1 MKFKNHKNN
10 GTNMFIVDKSPL
22 CRKAIKRLLENQLQV
37 NIIGDD
43 TYNDGLRQM
52 SFIPN
57 ADVILMDVQTTNL
70 LSIYKAKDWLK
81 LFPKTKIIALTLF
94 YDSVLLKVLEE
105 VGFKGCIL
113 RSELSK
119 DITPALECVLS
130 GGQYF
135 DSLKTIKNYRYE

>member
-1 MKFKNHKNN
+1 MNFKIHKKNCIN
-10 GTNMFIVDKSPL
+10 LIIVDKSPL

-37 NIIGDD
+37 NIIGEAS
-43 TYNDGLRQM
+43 TKDGLLQM

-81 LFPKTKIIALTLF
+81 LFPKLKIIALTM
-94 YDSVLLKVLEE
+94 YSDTVLLNVLEE

-113 RSELSK
+113 KSELK
-119 DITPALECVLS
+119 NDIAPAVECVLS

-135 DSLKTIKNYRYE
+135 YSN